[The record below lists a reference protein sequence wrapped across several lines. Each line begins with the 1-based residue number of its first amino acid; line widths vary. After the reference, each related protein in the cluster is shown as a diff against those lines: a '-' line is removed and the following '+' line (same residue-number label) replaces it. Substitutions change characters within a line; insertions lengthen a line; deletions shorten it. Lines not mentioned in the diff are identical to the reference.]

1 MNRITSFISAISEV
15 AFPSVC
21 ICCGSAAITATT
33 VLCGWCAEGRFE
45 SAEYPYG
52 EICPDSIGSIYA
64 MWNFDKGGYLQQ
76 LLHDLKYNHM
86 KNLGREL
93 GAQMAVEMP
102 DSFMELAERPG
113 ASVPLLIPVPLHR
126 SKERKRG
133 YNQSRMIAEGIASV
147 TGWELLPQDI
157 VIRVQNRGSQT
168 GLTKEERVDN
178 VRNSFQVS
186 GDCTLE
192 NRQCIIVDD
201 VFTTGATVFEMAGK
215 LIPITGRRVMVATV
229 ARA

>member
-1 MNRITSFISAISEV
+1 MNSVTSFISALSEIV
-15 AFPSVC
+15 FPSVC
-21 ICCGSAAITATT
+21 VCCGSAAITVDT

-45 SAEYPYG
+45 LADYPHT
-52 EICPDSIGSIYA
+52 EICPDSVESIYA

-76 LLHDLKYNHM
+76 LLHDLKYNHL

-102 DSFMELAERPG
+102 GSFKELAERSG
-113 ASVPLLIPVPLHR
+113 AADPILIPVPLHR

-133 YNQSRMIAEGIASV
+133 YNQSRMIAAGIASV
-147 TGWELLPQDI
+147 TGWELLPKQI

-168 GLTKEERVDN
+168 GLTKEERVAN
-178 VRNSFQVS
+178 VRNSFQVL
-186 GDCTLE
+186 GGCTLE
-192 NRQCIIVDD
+192 KRQCIIVDD